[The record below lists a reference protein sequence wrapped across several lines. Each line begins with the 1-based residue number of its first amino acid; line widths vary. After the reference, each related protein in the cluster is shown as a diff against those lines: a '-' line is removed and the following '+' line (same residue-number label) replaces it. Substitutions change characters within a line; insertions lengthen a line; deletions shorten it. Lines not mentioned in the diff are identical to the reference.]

1 MIYVSVEKM
10 MELDGWIKADGKSGD
25 SGGGGA
31 SGGTI
36 WVAARHFEGDK
47 QNVIIKFCPSWCF
60 LKDIL
65 FTFIWKLT
73 TNHADNIFHFLLAC
87 VASVSARV
95 RRERWDESKKKGM
108 TGEGK
113 GKEGT
118 ACPQTPRF

>member
-65 FTFIWKLT
+65 FTFVWKLT
-73 TNHADNIFHFLLAC
+73 TNHTDNIFSFFTK
-87 VASVSARV
+87 R
-95 RRERWDESKKKGM
+95 
-108 TGEGK
+108 
-113 GKEGT
+113 
-118 ACPQTPRF
+118 

>member
-31 SGGTI
+31 SGGTM

-47 QNVIIKFCPSWCF
+47 KECHYKILPLWCF

-65 FTFIWKLT
+65 FTFVWKLT
-73 TNHADNIFHFLLAC
+73 TNHTDNIFHFLQNSNVCLGQRSCLA
-87 VASVSARV
+87 V
-95 RRERWDESKKKGM
+95 
-108 TGEGK
+108 
-113 GKEGT
+113 
-118 ACPQTPRF
+118 Q

>member
-73 TNHADNIFHFLLAC
+73 TNHADNIFHFLPAC

-108 TGEGK
+108 TGEG
-113 GKEGT
+113 EGREGN